1 MTNAKRI
8 VMRGMPIT
16 DAERMY
22 ALDEGSPPLPL
33 PVRRGRLHLFVTH
46 FTGTFTAPLE
56 MPDGTVIQPTGQPFD
71 VIFSTTAR
79 WRDGK
84 IVEEYLFYDNGTFL
98 RQVGLA

>member
-1 MTNAKRI
+1 MTI
-8 VMRGMPIT
+8 
-16 DAERMY
+16 
-22 ALDEGSPPLPL
+22 
-33 PVRRGRLHLFVTH
+33 RLTEQS
-46 FTGTFTAPLE
+46 AA
-56 MPDGTVIQPTGQPFD
+56 TGQPFD

>member
-1 MTNAKRI
+1 
-8 VMRGMPIT
+8 
-16 DAERMY
+16 
-22 ALDEGSPPLPL
+22 
-33 PVRRGRLHLFVTH
+33 
-46 FTGTFTAPLE
+46 

>member
-22 ALDEGSPPLPL
+22 ALTKVHHLYHFLFGEG
-33 PVRRGRLHLFVTH
+33 GFTCFVTH